1 MSRWFEDESL
11 STGRALLMILFNR
24 VRGGDVEMR
33 FAGRPEG
40 ARKILVLNQPDSGGR
55 CPTSLAA

>member
-11 STGRALLMILFNR
+11 STGRAPLMILFNR

-33 FAGRPEG
+33 FAGRP
-40 ARKILVLNQPDSGGR
+40 DSGGR

>member
-11 STGRALLMILFNR
+11 STGRAPLMIGFNR

-40 ARKILVLNQPDSGGR
+40 AGKILVLNQPDSGGR

>member
-1 MSRWFEDESL
+1 MSRWFGDESL
-11 STGRALLMILFNR
+11 STGRAPLMILFNR
-24 VRGGDVEMR
+24 VLGGDVEMR

-40 ARKILVLNQPDSGGR
+40 AGKILVLNQPDSGGR

>member
-11 STGRALLMILFNR
+11 STRRAPLMILFNR

-33 FAGRPEG
+33 FVGRPEG
-40 ARKILVLNQPDSGGR
+40 AGKILVLNQPDSGGS
-55 CPTSLAA
+55 CPASLAA